1 MSQISG
7 KTAFITGAASG
18 IGRATS
24 LAMAQEG
31 ATALILLDINS
42 EGLKKTASEI
52 ERMGTKVRT
61 VLADVTDFA
70 QVKKAVDEAIDFAGK
85 IDFLLNIAGV
95 ASMAPIENFEISDW
109 ERIIK
114 VDLWGP
120 INTVNALYPH
130 MVEKKS
136 GHVVNVASISGLWAD
151 QIYIA
156 PYLTAKFGVVGL
168 CEGLKAESFLHGI
181 KVTCVCP
188 GMVQT
193 PIWEASPLKGFRED
207 VRKLVKYFALLGE
220 KPENTAQTIIKAIK
234 KDKYI
239 QVTTPF
245 QRVHYA
251 LRRHFPRLFN
261 TGARVFFRF
270 MAYALEKY
278 REK

>member
-1 MSQISG
+1 MSEIKG
-7 KTAFITGAASG
+7 KTAVITGAASG
-18 IGRATS
+18 IGKATS

-31 ATALILLDINS
+31 ASSLVLLDINAQ
-42 EGLKKTASEI
+42 GLKETSEEIQKLGTNVKTI
-52 ERMGTKVRT
+52 V
-61 VLADVTDFA
+61 VDVTDFD
-70 QVKKAVDEAIDFAGK
+70 QVKKAVDEAIKFTGA

-95 ASMAPIENFEISDW
+95 ASMAPIEELDISDW
-109 ERIIK
+109 KRIIN

-120 INTVNALYPH
+120 INTVNAIYPH
-130 MVEKKS
+130 MVQKKS
-136 GHVVNVASISGLWAD
+136 GHIVNVASISGLWAD
-151 QIYIA
+151 QIFIA

-181 KVTCVCP
+181 KVTCICP

-193 PIWEASPLKGFRED
+193 PIWEASPLKGFSED

-234 KDKYI
+234 KDKYL

-245 QRVHYA
+245 QRTHYA

-261 TGARVFFRF
+261 RGARLFFRF
-270 MAYALEKY
+270 MAYVLAKY
-278 REK
+278 RVG